1 MRDRWRYVVYR
12 TFLGDLDFMHE
23 RQWDEW
29 AKEVP
34 DRASEEVSRGHT
46 CAEAMNLAN
55 FANKLED
62 DE

>member
-12 TFLGDLDFMHE
+12 TFLGDLDLMHE

-29 AKEVP
+29 AKEVHGRTP
-34 DRASEEVSRGHT
+34 EEVSRGHT
-46 CAEAMNLAN
+46 YPEAVALTK